1 VKVIRKNHGRGH
13 SYIDLDTGE
22 KLPGVTTIT
31 SGGTPKDALINWAAD
46 ATAAYAVDNWEA
58 LTPLGPAARLTRLKK
73 GRYEDR
79 DAAGKRGTEVHA
91 LGEQLIK
98 GERVTVPDE
107 LVGHV
112 NAYTQ
117 FLDEFQAREVFVE
130 VPSDEETGSPDRYPM
145 TEAVVYSEKGRYVG
159 TLDLIA
165 DIVLPDMR
173 EYEDIPRDADGYVR
187 ALLDLKTSRS
197 GIFGETALQIAAY
210 RYCDAMI
217 LGDARTMDNPT
228 RTEVDMPHVD
238 FTAAIH
244 IRSDGYDLIPV
255 KADEQAFLT
264 FRYAKMIYRYDQSS
278 RDLVGAPIVPP
289 TASAYRLTKAED

>member
-1 VKVIRKNHGRGH
+1 VDGVRVIRKNHGRGH
-13 SYIDLDTGE
+13 SYVDLDTNE

-31 SGGTPKDALINWAAD
+31 GGGTPKDALTNWAGD
-46 ATAAYAVDNWEA
+46 ATAAYAVDNWDA
-58 LTPLGPAARLTRLKK
+58 LTPLGPAAKLTRLKK

-91 LGEQLIK
+91 LGERLIK
-98 GERVTVPDE
+98 DERVTVPDE

-112 NAYTQ
+112 NAYTD
-117 FLDEFQAREVFVE
+117 FLNEFQAREVFVE
-130 VPSDEETGSPDRYPM
+130 GPDGQQHAM

-165 DIVLPDMR
+165 DIMLPDMR
-173 EYEDIPRDADGYVR
+173 EYEDIPRDTDGFVR
-187 ALLDLKTSRS
+187 SLLDLKTSRS
-197 GIFGETALQIAAY
+197 GIFGETALQISGY
-210 RYCDAMI
+210 RYCDVMI
-217 LGDARTMDNPT
+217 LGDARTMDNPS
-228 RTEVDMPHVD
+228 RMEIDMPHVD

-255 KADEQAFLT
+255 KADEETFLS
-264 FRYAKMIYRYDQSS
+264 FRYVRQVYLYDQSS

-289 TASAYRLTKAED
+289 TASAYRLVKAED

>member
-1 VKVIRKNHGRGH
+1 MRVVRRNHSRGH
-13 SYIDLDTGE
+13 SYIDLDTNE

-31 SGGTPKDALINWAAD
+31 GGGTPKDALINWAAD
-46 ATAAYAVDNWEA
+46 ATASFAVDNWEA
-58 LTPLGPAARLTRLKK
+58 LTPLGPAAKLTRLKK

-91 LGEQLIK
+91 LGERLIK
-98 GERVTVPDE
+98 DERVTVPDE
-107 LVGHV
+107 LAGHV
-112 NAYTQ
+112 QSYTQ
-117 FLDEFQAREVFVE
+117 FLDEFQAREVFAVGA
-130 VPSDEETGSPDRYPM
+130 DGQQHAM

-228 RTEVDMPHVD
+228 RTEIDMPHVD

-255 KADEQAFLT
+255 KADEETFLT
-264 FRYAKMIYRYDQSS
+264 FRYVRMVYLYDQNS

-289 TASAYRLTKAED
+289 TASAYRLVKD